1 MHVKMHL
8 CLEAL
13 SKTTIFEFIMVH
25 VIHVIHGED
34 HFGQKPNRFV
44 RNWNLKLI
52 NLHVRLNLIR
62 FRTHQGLLR
71 NNYLKP

>member
-34 HFGQKPNRFV
+34 HFGQ
-44 RNWNLKLI
+44 
-52 NLHVRLNLIR
+52 NLIDLSEIG
-62 FRTHQGLLR
+62 T
-71 NNYLKP
+71 